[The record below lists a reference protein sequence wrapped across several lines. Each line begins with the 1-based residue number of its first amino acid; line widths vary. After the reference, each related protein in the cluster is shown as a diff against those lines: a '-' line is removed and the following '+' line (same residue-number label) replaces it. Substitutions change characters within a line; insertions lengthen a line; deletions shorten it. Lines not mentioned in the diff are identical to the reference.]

1 MATTTLNTLLP
12 EFAKRHGYWVG
23 SFTTT
28 TNITGSDKVIVS
40 TGLISSGYDDDD
52 MITQA
57 LAALARSHQAQTL
70 VLAAVLL
77 LRFTPVTP
85 MTLLMR

>member
-23 SFTTT
+23 GFTTT

-40 TGLISSGYDDDD
+40 TGLVSSGYDDDD
-52 MITQA
+52 A
-57 LAALARSHQAQTL
+57 LIDY
-70 VLAAVLL
+70 
-77 LRFTPVTP
+77 
-85 MTLLMR
+85 